1 MDVVHDG
8 VQVAKRFRVASSA
21 VCDRV
26 GNVTRNSEIHARSRH
41 EEPKSSLSHVNG
53 LRQRALRR

>member
-8 VQVAKRFRVASSA
+8 VQVAKQFASSV

-26 GNVTRNSEIHARSRH
+26 GNVTKDSEIHARSRH

-53 LRQRALRR
+53 LRQRVLRR

>member
-8 VQVAKRFRVASSA
+8 VQVAKQFASSV

-26 GNVTRNSEIHARSRH
+26 GNVTKDSEIHARSRY
-41 EEPKSSLSHVNG
+41 EEPKSSQSHVNG
-53 LRQRALRR
+53 LRQRVLRR